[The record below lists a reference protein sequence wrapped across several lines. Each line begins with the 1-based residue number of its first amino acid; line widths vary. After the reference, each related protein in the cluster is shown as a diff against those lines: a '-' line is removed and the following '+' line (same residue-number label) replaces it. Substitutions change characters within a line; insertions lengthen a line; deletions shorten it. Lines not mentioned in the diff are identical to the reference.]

1 MPFDAGALQSAGLAP
16 QCAPPAFSGAQ
27 PDVQPFVQAQLQMLM
42 QLQLMQML
50 GAWLQAAQAG
60 DAGPCQCR
68 RRGAL
73 GGQRRSWGRMRRSSQ
88 RWDQARRPPGPRFG
102 PQFGPQSGQR
112 RRRDCL
118 RRRARAHR
126 PQTTPQSVPQ
136 TGPSHVPSP
145 ALTPGPFDGCT
156 PAPQTTSQRAAAS
169 VSPPLTNSAAQG
181 RDPNTYSQVINQFA
195 VGDNPRYA
203 RRNGNTYC
211 NIYAWDV
218 TRAMG
223 AELPHW
229 RRQDGSPAEPFERGA
244 WEMNANGTARWLSE
258 HGERHGWRQVSAA
271 EAQAHAN
278 GGAPAVAI
286 RENPDGIGH
295 VAVVR
300 PGEMTDRGPC
310 IAQAGGRN
318 FNEGHVRDVWRN
330 SRRQPQYW
338 VHD

>member
-1 MPFDAGALQSAGLAP
+1 MPFNTGALERAGLGQGALSAP
-16 QCAPPAFSGAQ
+16 AAFAAMGAM

-42 QLQLMQML
+42 QLQLLQML
-50 GAWLQAAQAG
+50 GAWLQAASG
-60 DAGPCQCR
+60 GTGPCQCR
-68 RRGAL
+68 HRGAL
-73 GGQRRSWGRMRRSSQ
+73 PQQRSWGRMRQSPQ
-88 RWDQARRPPGPRFG
+88 RWGRPDAPA
-102 PQFGPQSGQR
+102 Q
-112 RRRDCL
+112 
-118 RRRARAHR
+118 
-126 PQTTPQSVPQ
+126 PQTRSPVRSPRTQAPQ
-136 TGPSHVPSP
+136 TQAPQTQAPQTQPHTPVP
-145 ALTPGPFDGCT
+145 ALTPGQYDGRT
-156 PAPQTTSQRAAAS
+156 PAPETTSRRASAA

-229 RRQDGSPAEPFERGA
+229 RRYDGTPAEPFERGA
-244 WEMNANGTARWLSE
+244 WEMNANGTARWLNE
-258 HGERHGWRQVSAA
+258 HGERYGWRQVSAE

-278 GGAPAVAI
+278 RGGPAVAI
-286 RENPDGIGH
+286 RENQGGIGH

-300 PGEMTDRGPC
+300 PGEMTDRGPA
-310 IAQAGGRN
+310 IAQAGARN